1 MGRNLQLPKLILAP
15 MAGYTDPPFRRICR
29 ELGAEWGITEL
40 ISADGISTLFPRFK
54 LWAKDNKMTLLEAGQ
69 KLNTSVANEEKV
81 KGLKLFAT
89 AKIEESERPISIQV
103 FGKHPETI
111 ANAISALI
119 QIYRPDGIDINM
131 GCPAKDVFRHG
142 SGCALLAE
150 SDKVISIIKAAR
162 EAVDKSAT
170 PDIPLSVK
178 TRLGIENEDELEPLV
193 EPMFKAGL
201 DMLIVHA
208 RIYRDFFSGAP
219 RLAALQKVVKRVRKV
234 KGYVIGNGGV
244 VDLKTAKEMMK
255 TGVEGIAVGRGAVG
269 NPWLFKGLKDNK
281 EYTPKMDEVIEVV
294 QRHAT
299 YAHEFAGRQGI
310 IEMRKH
316 LGAYFRGFPGAKKF
330 RLKLVTVESLTDV
343 TEVLE
348 SIHSNHE
355 N

>member
-1 MGRNLQLPKLILAP
+1 MSSPLQLPKIILAP

-54 LWAKDNKMTLLEAGQ
+54 RWVKDNKMTLLEAGQ

-150 SDKVISIIKAAR
+150 PKKVIAIIEAAC
-162 EAVDKSAT
+162 EAVNKSAT

-178 TRLGIENEDELEPLV
+178 TRLGIENEDELKPLV
-193 EPMFKAGL
+193 KPMFKAGL

-208 RIYRDFFSGAP
+208 RIYRDFFSGKP
-219 RLAALQKVVKRVRKV
+219 RLAALRKVVEEVRKV
-234 KGYVIGNGGV
+234 DGYVIGNGGV

-255 TGVEGIAVGRGAVG
+255 TGVDGLAVGRGAVG
-269 NPWLFKGLKDNK
+269 NPWIFKTIKDEK
-281 EYTPKMDEVIEVV
+281 EYIPSMKDRVSAV

-299 YAHEFAGRQGI
+299 LAWKYAGSQGI
-310 IEMRKH
+310 LEMRKH
-316 LGAYFRGFPGAKKF
+316 LGAYFRGVKGAK
-330 RLKLVTVESLTDV
+330 RLRTKLVTVETLSDV
-343 TEVLE
+343 KAVLKTIIE
-348 SIHSNHE
+348 
-355 N
+355 